1 MLHIPRLVKP
11 AAIHRIQTAFPTT
24 RVLQSENRDQMLA
37 FIESKPAKFQV
48 QKRMLGDWI
57 TQVFDNS
64 GITDKNMAF
73 HPREIFNNRGR
84 SETVVNNACWEQ
96 ARELVRDASRRS
108 LQAAEIEARD
118 ITAVFLESEVV
129 NGLSLESAFIEPGCN
144 PHLEPYP
151 MYGQGCAGG
160 AKVMAMAFHYLQTY
174 PEAAV
179 QVVAL
184 DMYSRLWAYSYGN
197 VIDELLP
204 RIADDKTAFD
214 LLRSS
219 LMMAVLIGD
228 GVASTVLVGKRHPLF
243 RKWTREQDC
252 YYICGAAEA
261 VDPAAADSLAVMAQE
276 YGLVAVLRPT
286 IAENGARVVG
296 MALDRLRERYGVT
309 SSPDFHCAHPGGPR
323 VLDAFENR
331 LGIPHDDLEM
341 ARRTLD
347 MHGNMAA
354 PTVLIELE
362 KMQATARKCTGVTET
377 GVMVAVGP
385 GMKACS
391 LLLKRG
397 APPLQ

>member
-1 MLHIPRLVKP
+1 
-11 AAIHRIQTAFPTT
+11 
-24 RVLQSENRDQMLA
+24 
-37 FIESKPAKFQV
+37 
-48 QKRMLGDWI
+48 MLGDWI

-64 GITDKNMAF
+64 AITGKNMAF
-73 HPREIFNNRGR
+73 HPSEIFKNRGR
-84 SETVVNNACWEQ
+84 SETVVNNDAWEQ

-108 LQAAEIEARD
+108 LQAAELEARD
-118 ITAVFLESEVV
+118 ITAVFFETEVV

-204 RIADDKTAFD
+204 RIADDKAAFD

-228 GVASTVLVGKRHPLF
+228 GVASTVLVGKQHPLF

-252 YYICGAAEA
+252 YYVCGAAEA
-261 VDPAAADSLAVMAQE
+261 VLPSASDSLAVMAQE

-286 IAENGARVVG
+286 IAENGAKVVG

-309 SSPDFHCAHPGGPR
+309 RTPDFHCAHPGGVR
-323 VLDAFENR
+323 VLEAFEKK
-331 LGIPHDDLEM
+331 LGVPSDDLEM

-362 KMQATARKCTGVTET
+362 KMQATARKRAGVTET
-377 GVMVAVGP
+377 GFMVAVGP